1 MTGNGLFG
9 STTLDVVIGLIFVYL
24 LLAIICTTVNEWIA
38 GILKTRA
45 ATLKSAITQ
54 LLDSQKESDSS
65 ADLNWFL
72 KQFNTHPLIAGLKQ
86 AGQPDSHPAYL
97 PARTFATAVIDITT
111 SHKPG
116 AAWAQSGHGCALWRF
131 GHIGGAGTPHPDRRE
146 TCHAH

>member
-116 AAWAQSGHGCALWRF
+116 AISFTDLEQGINNLPKRGRKK
-131 GHIGGAGTPHPDRRE
+131 GAARTNSKRSR
-146 TCHAH
+146 